1 MKFHVGLLTINVL
14 WCLGENETRKKQ
26 WEVQKFFG
34 QGETLTSL
42 IMF

>member
-14 WCLGENETRKKQ
+14 WRLGENEIRKKQ

-34 QGETLTSL
+34 
-42 IMF
+42 